1 MRNSLR
7 TLSLAGLPLLA
18 AMLWPACG
26 AAQEP
31 PTLPKDNTAPLD
43 NSIQKDNSAAQA
55 YSQPDPA
62 KRAEAF
68 YDFTMGHLN
77 EVYYLT
83 SNQTSFADA
92 AIDFYKKAYA
102 LDPGSP
108 LIAEHLAEMYYEARR
123 VRDAVLEAQALIQKD
138 PANVSAR
145 KLLVRIYLRSLGDS
159 TGSTGQQDLA
169 TRAVEQLEQIR
180 RLDPKDSESA
190 QWLAR
195 LYRVRGDASKAEGV
209 LRDLL
214 AQNPNDETVAGQE
227 ADLLLEQNRAQEA
240 ISLLEGIVKRAPSG
254 HLADSLGDAYSQLH
268 DFANA
273 EQSYRKAIELD
284 PGEPDHYRG
293 LAEALASQEKFAEAL
308 TQYEHLAGM
317 EPDEPANYLRMAEM
331 NRQLHKLDEAEK
343 NILEAKRR
351 APGSLEVVFNES
363 LIYEAQG
370 RYEDAIRVL
379 SAAVTSLKSQPTA
392 APSNRRSLAVL
403 YEQLGRVYR
412 DAANYTAALN
422 TFAEWAQLGPEE
434 AQRAALQVIETF
446 RLARDLPHALEAA
459 DRAAAQ
465 FPQDREIH
473 IARALLHGEKGD
485 TDAAVSQL
493 RELLT
498 RTVQDIEIY
507 LDIAQID
514 QQNHRFA
521 EAEAVLTQALGMASR
536 DNEREMIWFMFGA
549 VYEREKKYDLAEE
562 QFKKVLAVN
571 PRSAATLNYYG
582 YMLADQGLRLP
593 EATDLIK
600 RALAE
605 DPSSG
610 AYLDSLGWAYYKQD
624 RLAEAEDSLR
634 QAAER
639 DHSDATILEH
649 LGDVYFKRGKLD
661 LAQAQWERSLAEWH
675 KEFPA
680 EVEPDRIA
688 AVESK
693 LANVKRLIAQQKT
706 DGSPRPREN

>member
-1 MRNSLR
+1 MTRA
-7 TLSLAGLPLLA
+7 LAGLTILA
-18 AMLWPACG
+18 ATILWPACG
-26 AAQEP
+26 TAQNP
-31 PTLPKDNTAPLD
+31 PASKE
-43 NSIQKDNSAAQA
+43 SNSAPQN

-62 KRAEAF
+62 KRAESF

-83 SNQTSFADA
+83 SNQSSYADV

-138 PANVSAR
+138 PANASAR
-145 KLLVRIYLRSLGDS
+145 KLLVRIYLRSLGDNGGS
-159 TGSTGQQDLA
+159 TSSTGQQDLA

-190 QWLAR
+190 LWLAR
-195 LYRVRGDASKAEGV
+195 LYRLRGDTSKAESV
-209 LRDLL
+209 LHDLL
-214 AQNPNDETVAGQE
+214 AQSPNDEAAAGQE

-273 EQSYRKAIELD
+273 EKAYRQAVEL
-284 PGEPDHYRG
+284 EPDEADHYRG
-293 LAEALASQEKFAEAL
+293 LAEALASQDKFADAL
-308 TQYEHLAGM
+308 AQYEHLAAM
-317 EPDEPANYLRMAEM
+317 EPDEPTNYLRMAEM

-379 SAAVTSLKSQPTA
+379 SAAMTSLKSQSSA
-392 APSNRRSLAVL
+392 APSNRRSLALL

-412 DAANYTAALN
+412 DSANYTAALN

-446 RLARDLPHALEAA
+446 RLTRDLTHGLEAA

-465 FPQDREIH
+465 FPQDREIRV
-473 IARALLHGEKGD
+473 ARALLYGAKGD
-485 TDAAVSQL
+485 TDTAVSQL
-493 RELLT
+493 REMLT
-498 RTVQDIEIY
+498 RSEQDIEIY
-507 LDIAQID
+507 LDIAQIE

-521 EAEAVLTQALGMASR
+521 DAEAVLTQALGMASR

-549 VYEREKKYDLAEE
+549 VYERQKKFELAEE

-571 PRSAATLNYYG
+571 SRSAATLNYYG
-582 YMLADQGLRLP
+582 YMLADQGVRLP
-593 EATDLIK
+593 EATALIK

-639 DHSDATILEH
+639 DRSDPTILEH

-675 KEFPA
+675 KELPA
-680 EVEPDRIA
+680 ETEPERIA

-706 DGSPRPREN
+706 DGTPRPREN